1 MSTIAPAPAT
11 PTAANAPRTSQ
22 APIRSRR
29 RPAVIGLGAAL
40 VALFGLGG
48 AWLATSGGQTHPVQ
62 VAASDIMAGH
72 TLTATDLRAV
82 NVEGSVDFAAT
93 DDASQLIGKVAASDI
108 PAGVVVA
115 PTMLGPVVSSKGE
128 SIFGVSVKPG
138 SYPSTGLQAGDRVR
152 LVLAA
157 SNSGSPAA
165 GNPTPQPAG
174 AAAPSAW
181 AASVI
186 SVGET
191 RDDGSRTVDVATPA
205 GSAAPPA
212 AYAASGQLVIVLDQ
226 RGGD

>member
-1 MSTIAPAPAT
+1 MSTIAPAPAAPAAASASRT
-11 PTAANAPRTSQ
+11 PH
-22 APIRSRR
+22 APIRNRR
-29 RPAVIGLGAAL
+29 RPTVIGLGAAL

-48 AWLATSGGQTHPVQ
+48 GWLATAGGQTHPVQ

-72 TLTATDLRAV
+72 TLTATDLRPV
-82 NVEGSVDFAAT
+82 NVEGAVDFAAT
-93 DDASQLIGKVAASDI
+93 DDASQLVGKVAASDI
-108 PAGVVVA
+108 PAGAVVA
-115 PTMLGPVVSSKGE
+115 PSMLGSVATHKGE

-157 SNSGSPAA
+157 STAGSPAA
-165 GNPTPQPAG
+165 ANPTAPPAG
-174 AAAPSAW
+174 AAAPTAW

-186 SVGET
+186 SVGEP
-191 RDDGSRTVDVATPA
+191 RDDGSRTVDVSTPL

-226 RGGD
+226 RGN